1 MSFGSE
7 RVNIEKYIEKPRH
20 IEVQILADSSD
31 IIQLGERECSV
42 QRRNQKLIE
51 ETPSP
56 ALTNESREKI
66 ADTAIDVMREMRYS
80 NAGTVEFLFKEGSF
94 YFMEV
99 NSRIQVE
106 HAITEEVTGSI

>member
-1 MSFGSE
+1 MF
-7 RVNIEKYIEKPRH
+7 RTATQP
-20 IEVQILADSSD
+20 EV
-31 IIQLGERECSV
+31 
-42 QRRNQKLIE
+42 IE

-66 ADTAIDVMREMRYS
+66 TDTAIDVMREMRYN

-106 HAITEEVTGSI
+106 HAITEEVTGVDIVAEQTSHCLR